1 LSYSNLGVGEN
12 PLGRLPGGTSDFN
25 YRSNTAMGGFGGY
38 KGSQNANGQAGN
50 NGYAVIYLTVPGV
63 FVHNDSGGWVA
74 TEEIYVKVNDVWQL
88 VNAIYIK
95 REGNWITVD
104 GDGTTNFLPVEG
116 FFGVVSRPAP
126 ASPVPPPS
134 PGYSDGGGGW
144 DGPTADAP
152 SPNADGSF
160 GSENQG

>member
-1 LSYSNLGVGEN
+1 
-12 PLGRLPGGTSDFN
+12 
-25 YRSNTAMGGFGGY
+25 
-38 KGSQNANGQAGN
+38 
-50 NGYAVIYLTVPGV
+50 VPGV
-63 FVHNDSGGWVA
+63 FVHNQSGGWVA

-104 GDGTTNFLPVEG
+104 GDGTTNFLPIDG
-116 FFGVVSRPAP
+116 FFGVVSRPYP
-126 ASPVPPPS
+126 AAAPVPG

-144 DGPTADAP
+144 DGPTSDPGPGPAGEGN
-152 SPNADGSF
+152 NADGST